1 MCLIAICLQSLFR
14 SHLNSTAHTGILV
27 HAKQHRTILRPH
39 SGPLNTEVHPLLSG
53 PPLQISLGAHAGPY
67 PSALSRAQASER
79 HRAQPQGGGKQHG
92 QYSSSSAVHSH
103 SCRDAPPSYP
113 RTHRRLRTAYTAR
126 PARYLEMAM
135 LILDFLFSGL
145 NSPNFF
151 CLFSEAVFLNLQS
164 FSLLSSGL
172 SPRFCILFKL

>member
-1 MCLIAICLQSLFR
+1 MLSVCKVCLDLTLTVQHTLGTWSMQSNTGR
-14 SHLNSTAHTGILV
+14 SYAHT
-27 HAKQHRTILRPH
+27 R
-39 SGPLNTEVHPLLSG
+39 GPLNTDVHPLLSG
-53 PPLQISLGAHAGPY
+53 PPLRISLGAHTGPY
-67 PSALSRAQASER
+67 PSALSRAQASGR
-79 HRAQPQGGGKQHG
+79 RRAQPQGGGKQQG
-92 QYSSSSAVHSH
+92 QYSPSSAVHSH
-103 SCRDAPPSYP
+103 SCRDTLSSSP
-113 RTHRRLRTAYTAR
+113 RTHGRRLTAYTAQ

-135 LILDFLFSGL
+135 LPLDFLFSGL